1 MRLVRGTVKV
11 GLPIGAG
18 SSRRCFNFDPG
29 WSCHSKALGNGYAI
43 SACVGREEY
52 RRAAREV
59 FLTGSCWNDA
69 VAMAAALKC
78 LQLAKEKN
86 LVENLDGLGRRLADG
101 LLSHAKKQGH
111 SFVLTGPPVMPF
123 PWFEEDDNLY
133 LLQRFCG
140 LCAEE
145 GVFFHPHHNWFL
157 CGAHAEAD
165 IDEALAVAGRAFA
178 RMAEEKG

>member
-1 MRLVRGTVKV
+1 MVKGAFNCLRG
-11 GLPIGAG
+11 L
-18 SSRRCFNFDPG
+18 
-29 WSCHSKALGNGYAI
+29 ALFRNGYAI

-86 LVENLDGLGRRLADG
+86 LVENLDGLGRRLTDG

-123 PWFEEDDNLY
+123 PWFSEDDDLY

-178 RMAEEKG
+178 RMAEEKD